1 MDNKKLKQL
10 FKKNK
15 FKILALVLLVVLLI
29 VIKFNF
35 TKDARNL
42 GRTMGNSYGTVVGN
56 SKGSYEGNKQGI
68 EDGINDARI
77 PEPANIEIEEKLQAQ
92 SKIHVM
98 EANLSLT
105 DVMNI
110 GEDKQQKAE
119 DNQQKGEDKQQKS
132 EDKQQKEEDNQPKG
146 KNKPPK
152 LAILYTQKA
161 KVDYYID
168 LSTITVQEDNTVL
181 VITVNDVECETIID
195 NDSFKELDR
204 YEKENDTSESSFNM
218 ELASDKEITQK
229 IHEKFDIEN
238 NSCKSQARDLA
249 KKQISD
255 LAKLLSVK
263 SVTVKFK
270 SKDGIIY
277 E

>member
-1 MDNKKLKQL
+1 MNNKKLKQ
-10 FKKNK
+10 FYKNNK
-15 FKILALVLLVVLLI
+15 PKILALVLLVVLLI

-77 PEPANIEIEEKLQAQ
+77 PEPATIEIEEKLQAQ

-105 DVMNI
+105 DVM
-110 GEDKQQKAE
+110 K
-119 DNQQKGEDKQQKS
+119 KGE
-132 EDKQQKEEDNQPKG
+132 EN
-146 KNKPPK
+146 NPK

-168 LSTITVQEDNTVL
+168 LSTITVQEDNTGL

-204 YEKENDTSESSFNM
+204 YEKENDKSESSFNM
-218 ELASDKEITQK
+218 ELDSDKEISQT
-229 IHEKFDIEN
+229 IHEKFNIEN
-238 NSCKSQARDLA
+238 NSFKSQARDLA
-249 KKQISD
+249 KKQRSD
-255 LAKLLSVK
+255 LAKLLSGK

-270 SKDGIIY
+270 SKDGVIY
-277 E
+277 EWKW

>member
-1 MDNKKLKQL
+1 MNNKKLKQ
-10 FKKNK
+10 FYKNNK
-15 FKILALVLLVVLLI
+15 PKILTLVLLVVLLI

-42 GRTMGNSYGTVVGN
+42 GRTMGNSYGTIVGN
-56 SKGSYEGNKQGI
+56 SKGSYEGNKQGT

-77 PEPANIEIEEKLQAQ
+77 PEPATIEIEEKLQAQ

-105 DVMNI
+105 DVMKKGGDN
-110 GEDKQQKAE
+110 QQKEE
-119 DNQQKGEDKQQKS
+119 DNQQKGED
-132 EDKQQKEEDNQPKG
+132 
-146 KNKPPK
+146 KPPK

-168 LSTITVQEDNTVL
+168 LSTITVQEDNTGL

-204 YEKENDTSESSFNM
+204 YEKENDKSEFSFNM

-229 IHEKFDIEN
+229 IHEKFNIEN
-238 NSCKSQARDLA
+238 NSFKSQARDFA

-255 LAKLLSVK
+255 LAKLLSGK

-270 SKDGIIY
+270 SKDGVIY
-277 E
+277 EWKW

>member
-1 MDNKKLKQL
+1 MDNKKFKQ
-10 FKKNK
+10 FYKNNK
-15 FKILALVLLVVLLI
+15 PKILALVLLVVLLI

-56 SKGSYEGNKQGI
+56 SKGSYEGNKQGT

-77 PEPANIEIEEKLQAQ
+77 PEPATIEIEEKLQAQ

-105 DVMNI
+105 NVM
-110 GEDKQQKAE
+110 K
-119 DNQQKGEDKQQKS
+119 KGE
-132 EDKQQKEEDNQPKG
+132 EN
-146 KNKPPK
+146 NPK

-168 LSTITVQEDNTVL
+168 LSTITVQEDNTGL

-238 NSCKSQARDLA
+238 NSFKSQARDLA

-255 LAKLLSVK
+255 LAKLLSGK

-270 SKDGIIY
+270 SKDGVIY

>member
-1 MDNKKLKQL
+1 MDNKKFKQ
-10 FKKNK
+10 FYKNNK
-15 FKILALVLLVVLLI
+15 PKILALVLLVVLLI

-35 TKDARNL
+35 TKEARNL

-56 SKGSYEGNKQGI
+56 SKGSYEGNKQGT

-77 PEPANIEIEEKLQAQ
+77 PEPATIEIEEKLQAQ

-105 DVMNI
+105 NVM
-110 GEDKQQKAE
+110 K
-119 DNQQKGEDKQQKS
+119 KGE
-132 EDKQQKEEDNQPKG
+132 EN
-146 KNKPPK
+146 NPK

-168 LSTITVQEDNTVL
+168 LSTITVQEDNTGL

-238 NSCKSQARDLA
+238 NSFKSQARDLA

-255 LAKLLSVK
+255 LAKLLSGK

-270 SKDGIIY
+270 SKDGVIY
-277 E
+277 EWKW

>member
-77 PEPANIEIEEKLQAQ
+77 PEPATIEIEEKLQAQ

-105 DVMNI
+105 DV
-110 GEDKQQKAE
+110 KK
-119 DNQQKGEDKQQKS
+119 KGE
-132 EDKQQKEEDNQPKG
+132 EN
-146 KNKPPK
+146 NPK

-168 LSTITVQEDNTVL
+168 LSTITVQEDNTGL
-181 VITVNDVECETIID
+181 VITVNDVECEIIID

-238 NSCKSQARDLA
+238 NSFKSQARDLA

-255 LAKLLSVK
+255 LAKLLSGK

-270 SKDGIIY
+270 SKDGVIY

>member
-1 MDNKKLKQL
+1 MDNKKLKQ
-10 FKKNK
+10 FYKNNK
-15 FKILALVLLVVLLI
+15 PKILALVLLVVLLI

-77 PEPANIEIEEKLQAQ
+77 PDPATIEIEEKLQAQ

-105 DVMNI
+105 DVM
-110 GEDKQQKAE
+110 K
-119 DNQQKGEDKQQKS
+119 KGE
-132 EDKQQKEEDNQPKG
+132 EN
-146 KNKPPK
+146 NPK

-168 LSTITVQEDNTVL
+168 LSTITVQEDNTGL

-204 YEKENDTSESSFNM
+204 YEKENDKSESSFNM
-218 ELASDKEITQK
+218 ELASDKEISQT

-238 NSCKSQARDLA
+238 NSFKSQARDLA

-255 LAKLLSVK
+255 LAKLLSGK

-270 SKDGIIY
+270 SKDGVIY

>member
-42 GRTMGNSYGTVVGN
+42 GKTIGNSYGTIVGN
-56 SKGSYEGNKQGI
+56 SKGSYEGNKQGT

-77 PEPANIEIEEKLQAQ
+77 PEPAIIEIEEKLQAQ

-105 DVMNI
+105 NVM
-110 GEDKQQKAE
+110 K
-119 DNQQKGEDKQQKS
+119 KGE
-132 EDKQQKEEDNQPKG
+132 EN
-146 KNKPPK
+146 NPK

-168 LSTITVQEDNTVL
+168 LSTITVQEDNTGL

-238 NSCKSQARDLA
+238 NSFKSQARDLA

-255 LAKLLSVK
+255 LAKLLSGK

-270 SKDGIIY
+270 SKDGVIY

>member
-42 GRTMGNSYGTVVGN
+42 GKTMGNSYGTIVGN

-68 EDGINDARI
+68 KDGINDARI

-105 DVMNI
+105 NVM
-110 GEDKQQKAE
+110 K
-119 DNQQKGEDKQQKS
+119 KGE
-132 EDKQQKEEDNQPKG
+132 EN
-146 KNKPPK
+146 NPK

-168 LSTITVQEDNTVL
+168 LSTITVQEDNTGL

-238 NSCKSQARDLA
+238 NSFKSQARDLA

-255 LAKLLSVK
+255 LAKLLSGK

-270 SKDGIIY
+270 SKDGVIY
-277 E
+277 EWKW

>member
-1 MDNKKLKQL
+1 MDNKKLKQ
-10 FKKNK
+10 FYKNNK
-15 FKILALVLLVVLLI
+15 PKILALVLLVVLLI

-42 GRTMGNSYGTVVGN
+42 GRTMGNSYGTIVGN

-77 PEPANIEIEEKLQAQ
+77 PEPATIEIEEKLQAQ

-105 DVMNI
+105 DVM
-110 GEDKQQKAE
+110 K
-119 DNQQKGEDKQQKS
+119 KGE
-132 EDKQQKEEDNQPKG
+132 EN
-146 KNKPPK
+146 NPK

-168 LSTITVQEDNTVL
+168 LSTITVQEDNTGL

-204 YEKENDTSESSFNM
+204 YEKENDKSESSFNM
-218 ELASDKEITQK
+218 ELASDKEISQT

-238 NSCKSQARDLA
+238 NSFKSQARDLA

-255 LAKLLSVK
+255 LAKLLSGK

-270 SKDGIIY
+270 SKDGVIY
-277 E
+277 EWKW

>member
-1 MDNKKLKQL
+1 MDNKKFKQ
-10 FKKNK
+10 FYKNNK
-15 FKILALVLLVVLLI
+15 PKILALVLLVVLLI

-56 SKGSYEGNKQGI
+56 SKGSYEGNKQGT

-77 PEPANIEIEEKLQAQ
+77 PEPATIEIEEKLQAQ

-105 DVMNI
+105 NVM
-110 GEDKQQKAE
+110 K
-119 DNQQKGEDKQQKS
+119 KGE
-132 EDKQQKEEDNQPKG
+132 EN
-146 KNKPPK
+146 NPK

-168 LSTITVQEDNTVL
+168 LSTITVQEDNTGL

-218 ELASDKEITQK
+218 ELASDKEIAQK

-238 NSCKSQARDLA
+238 NSFKSQARDLA

-255 LAKLLSVK
+255 LAKLLSGK

-270 SKDGIIY
+270 SKDGVIY

>member
-1 MDNKKLKQL
+1 MNNKKLKQ
-10 FKKNK
+10 FYKNNK
-15 FKILALVLLVVLLI
+15 PKILALVLLVVLLI

-56 SKGSYEGNKQGI
+56 SKGSYEGNKQGT

-77 PEPANIEIEEKLQAQ
+77 PEPAIIEIEEKLQAQ

-105 DVMNI
+105 DVMKKGGNN
-110 GEDKQQKAE
+110 QQKAE
-119 DNQQKGEDKQQKS
+119 DN
-132 EDKQQKEEDNQPKG
+132 QQKEEDNQPKG
-146 KNKPPK
+146 ENKQPK

-168 LSTITVQEDNTVL
+168 LSTITVQEDNTGL

-204 YEKENDTSESSFNM
+204 YEKENDKSEFSFNM

-229 IHEKFDIEN
+229 IHEKFNIEN
-238 NSCKSQARDLA
+238 NSFKSQARDLA
-249 KKQISD
+249 KKQVSD
-255 LAKLLSVK
+255 LAKLLSGK

-270 SKDGIIY
+270 SKDGII
-277 E
+277 

>member
-105 DVMNI
+105 DVMKI
-110 GEDKQQKAE
+110 
-119 DNQQKGEDKQQKS
+119 GEDKQQKS

-168 LSTITVQEDNTVL
+168 LSTITVQEDNTGL

-255 LAKLLSVK
+255 LAKLLSGK

>member
-1 MDNKKLKQL
+1 MDNKKFKQ
-10 FKKNK
+10 FYKNNK
-15 FKILALVLLVVLLI
+15 PKILALVLLVVLLI

-56 SKGSYEGNKQGI
+56 SKGSYEGNKQGT

-77 PEPANIEIEEKLQAQ
+77 PEPATIEIEEKLQAQ

-105 DVMNI
+105 NVM
-110 GEDKQQKAE
+110 K
-119 DNQQKGEDKQQKS
+119 KGE
-132 EDKQQKEEDNQPKG
+132 EN
-146 KNKPPK
+146 NPK

-168 LSTITVQEDNTVL
+168 LSTITVQEDNTGL

-238 NSCKSQARDLA
+238 NSFKSQARDLA

-255 LAKLLSVK
+255 LAKLLSGK

-270 SKDGIIY
+270 SKDGVIY
-277 E
+277 EWKW

>member
-1 MDNKKLKQL
+1 MDNKKLKQ
-10 FKKNK
+10 FYKNNK
-15 FKILALVLLVVLLI
+15 PKILALVLLVVLLI

-42 GRTMGNSYGTVVGN
+42 GRTMGNSYGTIVGN

-77 PEPANIEIEEKLQAQ
+77 PDPATIEIEEKLQAQ

-105 DVMNI
+105 DVM
-110 GEDKQQKAE
+110 K
-119 DNQQKGEDKQQKS
+119 KGE
-132 EDKQQKEEDNQPKG
+132 EN
-146 KNKPPK
+146 NPK

-168 LSTITVQEDNTVL
+168 LSTITVQEDNTGL

-238 NSCKSQARDLA
+238 NSFKSQARDLA

-255 LAKLLSVK
+255 LAKLLSGK

-270 SKDGIIY
+270 SKDGVIY

>member
-42 GRTMGNSYGTVVGN
+42 GKTMGNSYGTIVGN

-68 EDGINDARI
+68 KDGINDARI
-77 PEPANIEIEEKLQAQ
+77 PEPAIIEIEEKLQAQ

-105 DVMNI
+105 NVM
-110 GEDKQQKAE
+110 K
-119 DNQQKGEDKQQKS
+119 KGE
-132 EDKQQKEEDNQPKG
+132 EN
-146 KNKPPK
+146 NPK

-168 LSTITVQEDNTVL
+168 LSTITVQEDNTGL

-238 NSCKSQARDLA
+238 NSFKSQARDLA

-255 LAKLLSVK
+255 LAKLLSGK

-270 SKDGIIY
+270 SKDGVIY

>member
-1 MDNKKLKQL
+1 MDNKTLKQ
-10 FKKNK
+10 FYKNNK
-15 FKILALVLLVVLLI
+15 PKILALVLLVVLLI

-42 GRTMGNSYGTVVGN
+42 GRTMGNSYGTIVGN

-77 PEPANIEIEEKLQAQ
+77 PEPATIEIEEKLQAQ

-105 DVMNI
+105 DVM
-110 GEDKQQKAE
+110 K
-119 DNQQKGEDKQQKS
+119 KGE
-132 EDKQQKEEDNQPKG
+132 EN
-146 KNKPPK
+146 NPK

-168 LSTITVQEDNTVL
+168 LSTITVQEDNTGL

-204 YEKENDTSESSFNM
+204 YEKENDKSESSFNM
-218 ELASDKEITQK
+218 ELASDKEISQT

-238 NSCKSQARDLA
+238 NSFKSQARDLA

-255 LAKLLSVK
+255 LAKLLSGK

-270 SKDGIIY
+270 SKDGVIY

>member
-1 MDNKKLKQL
+1 MDNKKLKQ
-10 FKKNK
+10 FYKNNK
-15 FKILALVLLVVLLI
+15 PKILALVLLVVLLI

-77 PEPANIEIEEKLQAQ
+77 PEPATIEIEEKLQAQ

-105 DVMNI
+105 DVMKKGGNN
-110 GEDKQQKAE
+110 QQKAE
-119 DNQQKGEDKQQKS
+119 DNQQKEEDN
-132 EDKQQKEEDNQPKG
+132 QQKEEDNQPKG
-146 KNKPPK
+146 ENKPPK

-168 LSTITVQEDNTVL
+168 LSTITVQEDNTGL

-218 ELASDKEITQK
+218 ELASDKEISQT

-238 NSCKSQARDLA
+238 NSFKSQARDLA

-255 LAKLLSVK
+255 LAKLLSGK

-270 SKDGIIY
+270 SKDGVIY

>member
-1 MDNKKLKQL
+1 MDNKKLKQ
-10 FKKNK
+10 FYKNNK
-15 FKILALVLLVVLLI
+15 PKILALVLLVVLLI

-77 PEPANIEIEEKLQAQ
+77 PEPATIEIEEKLQAQ

-105 DVMNI
+105 DVM
-110 GEDKQQKAE
+110 K
-119 DNQQKGEDKQQKS
+119 KGE
-132 EDKQQKEEDNQPKG
+132 EN
-146 KNKPPK
+146 NPK

-168 LSTITVQEDNTVL
+168 LSTITVQEDNTGL

-218 ELASDKEITQK
+218 ELASDKEISQT

-238 NSCKSQARDLA
+238 NSFKSQARDLA

-255 LAKLLSVK
+255 LAKLLSGK

-270 SKDGIIY
+270 SKDVVIY

>member
-1 MDNKKLKQL
+1 MDNKKFKQ
-10 FKKNK
+10 FYKNNK
-15 FKILALVLLVVLLI
+15 PKILALVLLVVLLI

-56 SKGSYEGNKQGI
+56 SKGSYEGNKQGT

-77 PEPANIEIEEKLQAQ
+77 PEPATIEIEEKLQAQ

-105 DVMNI
+105 NVM
-110 GEDKQQKAE
+110 K
-119 DNQQKGEDKQQKS
+119 KGE
-132 EDKQQKEEDNQPKG
+132 EHN
-146 KNKPPK
+146 PK

-168 LSTITVQEDNTVL
+168 LSTITVQEDNTGL

-238 NSCKSQARDLA
+238 NSFKSQARDLA

-255 LAKLLSVK
+255 LAKLLSGK

-270 SKDGIIY
+270 SKDGVIY
-277 E
+277 EWKW

>member
-1 MDNKKLKQL
+1 MDNKKLKQ
-10 FKKNK
+10 FYKNNK
-15 FKILALVLLVVLLI
+15 PKILALVLLVVLLI

-42 GRTMGNSYGTVVGN
+42 GRTMGNSYGTIVGN

-77 PEPANIEIEEKLQAQ
+77 PEPATIEIEEKLQAQ

-105 DVMNI
+105 DVM
-110 GEDKQQKAE
+110 K
-119 DNQQKGEDKQQKS
+119 KGE
-132 EDKQQKEEDNQPKG
+132 EN
-146 KNKPPK
+146 NPK

-168 LSTITVQEDNTVL
+168 LSTITVQEDNTGL

-204 YEKENDTSESSFNM
+204 YEKENDKSESSFNM
-218 ELASDKEITQK
+218 ELASDKEISQT

-238 NSCKSQARDLA
+238 NSFKSQARDLA

-255 LAKLLSVK
+255 LAKLLSGK

-270 SKDGIIY
+270 SKDGVIY

>member
-1 MDNKKLKQL
+1 MDNKKFKQ
-10 FKKNK
+10 FYKNNK
-15 FKILALVLLVVLLI
+15 PKILALVLLVVLLI

-56 SKGSYEGNKQGI
+56 SKGSYEGNKQGT

-77 PEPANIEIEEKLQAQ
+77 PEPATIEIEEKLQAQ

-98 EANLSLT
+98 EATLSLT
-105 DVMNI
+105 DV
-110 GEDKQQKAE
+110 KK
-119 DNQQKGEDKQQKS
+119 KGE
-132 EDKQQKEEDNQPKG
+132 EN
-146 KNKPPK
+146 NPK

-168 LSTITVQEDNTVL
+168 LSTITVQEDNTGL

-238 NSCKSQARDLA
+238 NSFKSQARDLA

-255 LAKLLSVK
+255 LAKLLSGK

-270 SKDGIIY
+270 SKDGVIY
-277 E
+277 EWKW

>member
-1 MDNKKLKQL
+1 MNNKKLKQ
-10 FKKNK
+10 FYKNNK
-15 FKILALVLLVVLLI
+15 PKILALVLLVVLLI

-56 SKGSYEGNKQGI
+56 SKGSYEGNKQGT

-77 PEPANIEIEEKLQAQ
+77 PEPATIEIEEKLQAQ

-98 EANLSLT
+98 EANLSLS
-105 DVMNI
+105 DVM
-110 GEDKQQKAE
+110 K
-119 DNQQKGEDKQQKS
+119 KGE
-132 EDKQQKEEDNQPKG
+132 EN
-146 KNKPPK
+146 NPK

-168 LSTITVQEDNTVL
+168 LSTITVQEDNTGL

-204 YEKENDTSESSFNM
+204 YEKENDKSESSFNM
-218 ELASDKEITQK
+218 ELASDKEISQT

-238 NSCKSQARDLA
+238 NSFKSQARDLA

-255 LAKLLSVK
+255 LAKLLSGK

-270 SKDGIIY
+270 SKDGVIY

>member
-1 MDNKKLKQL
+1 MDNKKFKQ
-10 FKKNK
+10 FYKNNK
-15 FKILALVLLVVLLI
+15 PKILALVLLVVLLI

-56 SKGSYEGNKQGI
+56 SKGSYEGNKQGT

-77 PEPANIEIEEKLQAQ
+77 PEPATIEIEEKLQAQ

-105 DVMNI
+105 NVM
-110 GEDKQQKAE
+110 K
-119 DNQQKGEDKQQKS
+119 KGE
-132 EDKQQKEEDNQPKG
+132 EN
-146 KNKPPK
+146 NPK

-168 LSTITVQEDNTVL
+168 LSTITVQEDNTGL

-204 YEKENDTSESSFNM
+204 YEKENDKSEFSFNM

-229 IHEKFDIEN
+229 IHEKFNIEN
-238 NSCKSQARDLA
+238 NSFKSQARDLA
-249 KKQISD
+249 KKQVSD
-255 LAKLLSVK
+255 LAKLLSGK

>member
-1 MDNKKLKQL
+1 MDNKKLKQ
-10 FKKNK
+10 FYKNNK
-15 FKILALVLLVVLLI
+15 PKILALVLLVVLLI

-77 PEPANIEIEEKLQAQ
+77 PEPATIEIEEKLQAQ

-105 DVMNI
+105 DVM
-110 GEDKQQKAE
+110 K
-119 DNQQKGEDKQQKS
+119 KGE
-132 EDKQQKEEDNQPKG
+132 EN
-146 KNKPPK
+146 NPK

-168 LSTITVQEDNTVL
+168 LSTITVQEDNTGL

-238 NSCKSQARDLA
+238 NSFKSQARDLA

-255 LAKLLSVK
+255 LAKLLSGK

-270 SKDGIIY
+270 SKDGVIY

>member
-42 GRTMGNSYGTVVGN
+42 GKTMGNSYGTIVGN
-56 SKGSYEGNKQGI
+56 SKGSYEGNKQGT

-77 PEPANIEIEEKLQAQ
+77 PEPAIIEIEEKLQAQ

-105 DVMNI
+105 NVM
-110 GEDKQQKAE
+110 K
-119 DNQQKGEDKQQKS
+119 KGE
-132 EDKQQKEEDNQPKG
+132 EN
-146 KNKPPK
+146 NPK

-168 LSTITVQEDNTVL
+168 LSTITVQEDNTGL

-238 NSCKSQARDLA
+238 NSFKSQARDLA

-255 LAKLLSVK
+255 LAKLLSGK

-270 SKDGIIY
+270 SKDGVIY

>member
-1 MDNKKLKQL
+1 MDNKKLKQF

-56 SKGSYEGNKQGI
+56 SKGSYEGNKQGT

-77 PEPANIEIEEKLQAQ
+77 PEPATIEIEEKLQAQ

-105 DVMNI
+105 NVM
-110 GEDKQQKAE
+110 K
-119 DNQQKGEDKQQKS
+119 KGE
-132 EDKQQKEEDNQPKG
+132 EN
-146 KNKPPK
+146 NPK

-168 LSTITVQEDNTVL
+168 LSTITVQEDNTGL

-204 YEKENDTSESSFNM
+204 YEKENDKSEFSFNM

-229 IHEKFDIEN
+229 IHEKFNIEN
-238 NSCKSQARDLA
+238 NSFKSQARDLA
-249 KKQISD
+249 KKQVSD
-255 LAKLLSVK
+255 LAKLLSGK

>member
-105 DVMNI
+105 DVM
-110 GEDKQQKAE
+110 K
-119 DNQQKGEDKQQKS
+119 KGE
-132 EDKQQKEEDNQPKG
+132 EN
-146 KNKPPK
+146 NPK

-168 LSTITVQEDNTVL
+168 LSTITVQEDNTGL

-238 NSCKSQARDLA
+238 NSFKSQARDLA

-255 LAKLLSVK
+255 LAKLLSGK

-270 SKDGIIY
+270 SKDGVIY
-277 E
+277 EWKW

>member
-1 MDNKKLKQL
+1 MDNKKFKQ
-10 FKKNK
+10 FYKNNK
-15 FKILALVLLVVLLI
+15 PKILALVLLVVLLI

-77 PEPANIEIEEKLQAQ
+77 PEPATIEIEEKLQAQ

-105 DVMNI
+105 NVM
-110 GEDKQQKAE
+110 K
-119 DNQQKGEDKQQKS
+119 KGE
-132 EDKQQKEEDNQPKG
+132 EN
-146 KNKPPK
+146 NPK

-168 LSTITVQEDNTVL
+168 LSTITVQEDNTGL

-238 NSCKSQARDLA
+238 NSFKSQARDLA

-255 LAKLLSVK
+255 LAKLLSGK

-270 SKDGIIY
+270 SKDGVIY

>member
-1 MDNKKLKQL
+1 MDNKKLKQ
-10 FKKNK
+10 FYKNNK
-15 FKILALVLLVVLLI
+15 PKILALVLLVVLLI

-35 TKDARNL
+35 TKDAINL
-42 GRTMGNSYGTVVGN
+42 GRTMGNSYGTIVGN

-77 PEPANIEIEEKLQAQ
+77 PEPATIEIEEKLQAQ

-105 DVMNI
+105 DVM
-110 GEDKQQKAE
+110 K
-119 DNQQKGEDKQQKS
+119 KGE
-132 EDKQQKEEDNQPKG
+132 EN
-146 KNKPPK
+146 NPK

-168 LSTITVQEDNTVL
+168 LSTITVQEDNTGL

-204 YEKENDTSESSFNM
+204 YEKENDKSESSFNM
-218 ELASDKEITQK
+218 ELASDKEISQT

-238 NSCKSQARDLA
+238 NSFKSQARDLA

-255 LAKLLSVK
+255 LAKLLSGK

-270 SKDGIIY
+270 SKDGVIY

>member
-42 GRTMGNSYGTVVGN
+42 GKTMGNSYGTIVGN

-68 EDGINDARI
+68 KDGINDARI
-77 PEPANIEIEEKLQAQ
+77 PEPAIIEIEEKLQAQ

-105 DVMNI
+105 NVM
-110 GEDKQQKAE
+110 K
-119 DNQQKGEDKQQKS
+119 KGE
-132 EDKQQKEEDNQPKG
+132 EN
-146 KNKPPK
+146 NPK

-168 LSTITVQEDNTVL
+168 LSTITVQEDNTGL

-238 NSCKSQARDLA
+238 NSFKSQARDLA

-255 LAKLLSVK
+255 LAKLLSGK

-270 SKDGIIY
+270 SKDGVIY
-277 E
+277 EWKW

>member
-42 GRTMGNSYGTVVGN
+42 GKTMGNSYGTIVGN
-56 SKGSYEGNKQGI
+56 SKASYEGNKQGI
-68 EDGINDARI
+68 KDGINDARI
-77 PEPANIEIEEKLQAQ
+77 PEPAIIEIEEKLQAQ

-105 DVMNI
+105 NVM
-110 GEDKQQKAE
+110 K
-119 DNQQKGEDKQQKS
+119 KGE
-132 EDKQQKEEDNQPKG
+132 EN
-146 KNKPPK
+146 NPK

-168 LSTITVQEDNTVL
+168 LSTITVQEDNTGL

-238 NSCKSQARDLA
+238 NSFKSQARDLA

-255 LAKLLSVK
+255 LAKLLSGK

-270 SKDGIIY
+270 SKDGVIY

>member
-1 MDNKKLKQL
+1 MDNKKLKQ
-10 FKKNK
+10 FYKNNK
-15 FKILALVLLVVLLI
+15 PKILALVLLVVLLI

-42 GRTMGNSYGTVVGN
+42 GRTMGNSYGTIVGN

-77 PEPANIEIEEKLQAQ
+77 PEPATIEIEEKLQAQ

-105 DVMNI
+105 DVM
-110 GEDKQQKAE
+110 K
-119 DNQQKGEDKQQKS
+119 KGE
-132 EDKQQKEEDNQPKG
+132 EN
-146 KNKPPK
+146 NPK

-168 LSTITVQEDNTVL
+168 LSTITVQEDNTGL

-204 YEKENDTSESSFNM
+204 YEKENDKSESSFNM
-218 ELASDKEITQK
+218 ELASDKEISQT

-238 NSCKSQARDLA
+238 NSFKSQTRDLA

-255 LAKLLSVK
+255 LAKLLSGK

-270 SKDGIIY
+270 SKDGVIY

>member
-1 MDNKKLKQL
+1 MDNKKLKQ
-10 FKKNK
+10 FYKNNK
-15 FKILALVLLVVLLI
+15 PKILALVLLVVLLI

-77 PEPANIEIEEKLQAQ
+77 PEPATIEIEEKLQAQ

-105 DVMNI
+105 DVM
-110 GEDKQQKAE
+110 K
-119 DNQQKGEDKQQKS
+119 KGE
-132 EDKQQKEEDNQPKG
+132 EN
-146 KNKPPK
+146 NPK

-168 LSTITVQEDNTVL
+168 LSTITVQEDNTGL

-204 YEKENDTSESSFNM
+204 YEKENDKSESSFNM
-218 ELASDKEITQK
+218 ELASDKEISQT

-238 NSCKSQARDLA
+238 NSFKSQARDLA

-255 LAKLLSVK
+255 LAKLLSGK

-270 SKDGIIY
+270 SKDGVIY